1 MSGPPLQLPAHPSL
15 EQLRKLAKARLP
27 GLRAVRPD
35 AKLAEAQY
43 VLAREYGFES
53 WPKLVKHVTAKNLS
67 GSYPGITSPVS
78 RRLGARD
85 LATTVRFWRD
95 VLGFSV
101 AEDSSEV
108 GGATL
113 ISGEAQI
120 HFHKSD
126 WAPDFS
132 SGPQPPGTAIVL
144 LQVNDIEA
152 MHSVVKSR
160 GGKTSSVEKVNWLKI
175 QVFEVRD
182 PDGHVVW
189 FGQSYQRDMP
199 PRPARMVTKVMPELA
214 FVDVAAAIRHYR
226 DVLGFSVNYEQHDLG
241 VMDRD
246 AARVLLIARTEASR
260 GIGSAFFYVR
270 DADDLHAELLH
281 AGADVQTEPVSQP
294 WGIREFAVLDPEG
307 NRLTFGQTFE

>member
-1 MSGPPLQLPAHPSL
+1 V
-15 EQLRKLAKARLP
+15 E
-27 GLRAVRPD
+27 
-35 AKLAEAQY
+35 
-43 VLAREYGFES
+43 ES
-53 WPKLVKHVTAKNLS
+53 P
-67 GSYPGITSPVS
+67 
-78 RRLGARD
+78 
-85 LATTVRFWRD
+85 
-95 VLGFSV
+95 
-101 AEDSSEV
+101 EV
-108 GGATL
+108 GSATL

-120 HFHKSD
+120 HFHQSD

-144 LQVNDIEA
+144 LQTNDIEA

-160 GGKTSSVEKVNWLKI
+160 GGTTSSVEKVNWLKI

-214 FVDVAAAIRHYR
+214 FVDVAAAVRHYR

-246 AARVLLIARTEASR
+246 AARVLLIKRTEASR
-260 GIGSAFFYVR
+260 GTGSAFFYVR

-281 AGADVQTEPVSQP
+281 AGADVQAEPVSQP
-294 WGIREFAVLDPEG
+294 WGIREFAVLDPGG

>member
-1 MSGPPLQLPAHPSL
+1 MSEPPHVA
-15 EQLRKLAKARLP
+15 ARSP
-27 GLRAVRPD
+27 
-35 AKLAEAQY
+35 
-43 VLAREYGFES
+43 
-53 WPKLVKHVTAKNLS
+53 S
-67 GSYPGITSPVS
+67 GSYLRITSPVS

-101 AEDSSEV
+101 VEESPEV
-108 GGATL
+108 GSATL

-120 HFHKSD
+120 HFHQSD

-144 LQVNDIEA
+144 LQTNDIEA

-160 GGKTSSVEKVNWLKI
+160 GGTTSSVEKVNWLKI

-214 FVDVAAAIRHYR
+214 FVDVAAAVRHYSR
-226 DVLGFSVNYEQHDLG
+226 RS
-241 VMDRD
+241 
-246 AARVLLIARTEASR
+246 RVLRELRATRPRRDGPRCCTRPPDQAY
-260 GIGSAFFYVR
+260 GSV
-270 DADDLHAELLH
+270 
-281 AGADVQTEPVSQP
+281 P
-294 WGIREFAVLDPEG
+294 G
-307 NRLTFGQTFE
+307 NRVCVLLCPRCR